1 MTFSLP
7 VSDPSAADQGCHR
20 RGLILLD
27 LDFRGEDE
35 EVHLEEDVDA
45 EDPLVARQGVLLAVE
60 ALVDSS
66 KDLSN

>member
-27 LDFRGEDE
+27 LVHEEDE